1 MGTDKIICDMQAAV
15 TGAEAVSADPWGSCT
30 PQLPPYLQD
39 LRFAPSPFIHLLD
52 HHAAHLG
59 ASHVDLELKVVTD
72 FVAVFTSSATL
83 YLPLVHQVL
92 ITSSPASSSPVYWFT
107 TWSSPV
113 YYFTSLVICHAW

>member
-52 HHAAHLG
+52 HQCRTFGSL
-59 ASHVDLELKVVTD
+59 SVDLELKVVTD
-72 FVAVFTSSATL
+72 FVAVFTTSAR
-83 YLPLVHQVL
+83 L
-92 ITSSPASSSPVYWFT
+92 ICCLF
-107 TWSSPV
+107 
-113 YYFTSLVICHAW
+113 IRC